1 MMLWCVADWLVCS
14 LFSGKGTFKEVFIVT
29 AYSLVPLVALTFAEI
44 IFTHLLSVSAMSVV
58 YGIETA
64 VWIYTFFLII
74 VGMMSVHEF
83 DFFKFVLTGIVV
95 VFFMVIVVFVGFMFV
110 MLLSEVSGFV
120 ADVYNEVILR

>member
-1 MMLWCVADWLVCS
+1 M
-14 LFSGKGTFKEVFIVT
+14 
-29 AYSLVPLVALTFAEI
+29 P
-44 IFTHLLSVSAMSVV
+44 VV